1 MLKAFPLLAIVVIL
15 YNVFAFMAGP
25 GLADPVAAVEL
36 PSGAVWTFTVG
47 ELMICGGLVLL
58 FFEIFK
64 ATVVSGA
71 SSLDHALSMALFVV
85 CLLEFLLVKACG
97 TSVFM
102 IIALLTFIDVI
113 AAFSISVATAR
124 RDISVS
130 DRL

>member
-15 YNVFAFMAGP
+15 YNVLAFVAGP

-36 PSGAVWTFTVG
+36 PSGAVWAFTVG
-47 ELMICGGLVLL
+47 ELLICSGLVLL

-85 CLLEFLLVKACG
+85 CLLGFLLVKACG

-113 AAFSISVATAR
+113 AGFSISVATAR

>member
-15 YNVFAFMAGP
+15 YNVFAFVAGP